1 MEKVKERSI
10 YKLPSYVGSVKM
22 VKPNDPIVSGFY
34 EGIDD
39 ATTNLALYH
48 PLN

>member
-1 MEKVKERSI
+1 
-10 YKLPSYVGSVKM
+10 M